1 MEARCLKSRSQQ
13 RRTPSKSS
21 SEEYFLAPPV
31 SGGSS
36 VPWLVATSL
45 SSLPLSPHDVLLL
58 LPVCL
63 SSVFLLKV
71 LCVCS
76 VVSDSLRPHGL
87 QPTRRLCPWNFPGKN
102 TVADCYFL
110 LQGIFLTQGSNL
122 LLLYL
127 LGWQADSLPLRHR
140 RSPRWT
146 FVF

>member
-87 QPTRRLCPWNFPGKN
+87 QPTRRLRPWDFPGKS
-102 TVADCYFL
+102 TGVGCHRL
-110 LQGIFLTQGSNL
+110 LHLPCVLRLKSNRELYSMVTQALCKDFTSIWKL
-122 LLLYL
+122 
-127 LGWQADSLPLRHR
+127 
-140 RSPRWT
+140 
-146 FVF
+146 

>member
-1 MEARCLKSRSQQ
+1 MEARCLKSRCQQ

-21 SEEYFLAPPV
+21 SEEYSPAPPV

-45 SSLPLSPHDVLLL
+45 SSLPLSPHDLLLL

-63 SSVFLLKV
+63 SSVFLLKG

-76 VVSDSLRPHGL
+76 VMSDSLWPHGL
-87 QPTRRLCPWNFPGKN
+87 QPTRHLCPWNFPGKS
-102 TVADCYFL
+102 TGADCHFL

-127 LGWQADSLPLRHR
+127 LGWQADSLPLHHR
-140 RSPRWT
+140 GSPRWT